1 LVGFQT
7 SVWYYYSE
15 PEFRVSNFKVFDI
28 NYFKKS
34 KIRQNG
40 RYFTGRY
47 WIQTYVIP
55 PAVDKDTL
63 YATRKCACV
72 IVTTLMIVRC
82 LFWFH
87 WVLYFGRWWVSD
99 ECLRH
104 LAHSLFG
111 SVAGQLLWHQHEPQS
126 REGFR
131 LRVECATSTQ
141 VNNAQPQ
148 SSGIV

>member
-1 LVGFQT
+1 
-7 SVWYYYSE
+7 
-15 PEFRVSNFKVFDI
+15 VFD
-28 NYFKKS
+28 NSYFKNARLDKM
-34 KIRQNG
+34 G
-40 RYFTGRY
+40 
-47 WIQTYVIP
+47 VISLG
-55 PAVDKDTL
+55 VIEFNHIL
-63 YATRKCACV
+63 YLQLYIKTPCILARKCACV